1 MICKIFQTQ
10 TNKTNNLVT
19 RVTNS
24 IVSADSLV
32 GDVGGLTQSNHQMF
46 IKCFIKFLM
55 LCTVR
60 LKLIFEKYF
69 HIFKCL
75 EQLKLVVN
83 WLTNK
88 LLFSVDCKIKAILVE
103 NCLSFA
109 VRHFLPHQ
117 KLINWTST
125 LHFQPL
131 NYHTLVSIHL
141 LPLPPWSLITNL
153 FDLKFSLIYFLS
165 YRVLGY
171 EKNVEKY

>member
-69 HIFKCL
+69 HIYKCL

-109 VRHFLPHQ
+109 VKTFPTSPKTLQLNLYPPLSATQLPHPCLYSPTTAATMVTNN
-117 KLINWTST
+117 KFFLSKI
-125 LHFQPL
+125 
-131 NYHTLVSIHL
+131 L
-141 LPLPPWSLITNL
+141 LNL
-153 FDLKFSLIYFLS
+153 FFIIYGL
-165 YRVLGY
+165 RI
-171 EKNVEKY
+171 

>member
-55 LCTVR
+55 LCIVR

-69 HIFKCL
+69 RIYKRL

-109 VRHFLPHQ
+109 VRHFLLT
-117 KLINWTST
+117 KNS
-125 LHFQPL
+125 
-131 NYHTLVSIHL
+131 SIE
-141 LPLPPWSLITNL
+141 PLPSTFSYSTTTPLSLFT
-153 FDLKFSLIYFLS
+153 Y
-165 YRVLGY
+165 YCCHHGH
-171 EKNVEKY
+171 

>member
-24 IVSADSLV
+24 IVSADSLG
-32 GDVGGLTQSNHQMF
+32 GDVGGLTQCDHQMF

-55 LCTVR
+55 LCTVQ

-69 HIFKCL
+69 RIYKCL

-88 LLFSVDCKIKAILVE
+88 LLFFVDCKIKAILVE

-109 VRHFLPHQ
+109 VTHFLPHQ
-117 KLINWTST
+117 KLIN
-125 LHFQPL
+125 
-131 NYHTLVSIHL
+131 
-141 LPLPPWSLITNL
+141 
-153 FDLKFSLIYFLS
+153 
-165 YRVLGY
+165 
-171 EKNVEKY
+171 